1 MFLQNEIR
9 RLKDAYKAASQERKS
24 MLNQQ
29 LEIQRIRESTQKI
42 WNKVETLD
50 PACTTR
56 RRSLE
61 ENDNDEVVFLCFFIL
76 SLFDI
81 TFLLSSKNLEIF
93 ADHVVCLQNP
103 FKDNIFIE
111 IHQS

>member
-1 MFLQNEIR
+1 MQNEIR
-9 RLKDAYKAASQERKS
+9 RLNDAYKAASQERKS

-56 RRSLE
+56 RKSSE
-61 ENDNDEVVFLCFFIL
+61 ENANDEVVLLCFFTF
-76 SLFDI
+76 SLFDL
-81 TFLLSSKNLEIF
+81 TF
-93 ADHVVCLQNP
+93 
-103 FKDNIFIE
+103 
-111 IHQS
+111 